1 MVGKKHIIILISV
14 LVSVTNVHALT
25 REQGETMQ
33 HEFRVGYGD
42 MIFETLMWPKNNY
55 RYKVKY
61 TGHIFAEYQ
70 YHLFNWLSTGL
81 QVDYERVAWHLTSL
95 GMYFTTGPRQEKQH
109 FYNLTFLPTIRATYF
124 HHPYLNLYSA
134 FGFGV
139 NINGGTERDMYDR
152 TTATSMAFNLTL
164 LGMKA
169 GKNHWFVGLE
179 LGALNAF
186 QNEDFIYMIASR
198 IFSISVGYNF

>member
-61 TGHIFAEYQ
+61 T
-70 YHLFNWLSTGL
+70 
-81 QVDYERVAWHLTSL
+81 SL
-95 GMYFTTGPRQEKQH
+95 
-109 FYNLTFLPTIRATYF
+109 I
-124 HHPYLNLYSA
+124 
-134 FGFGV
+134 GFQRGFRW
-139 NINGGTERDMYDR
+139 IMSGWRG
-152 TTATSMAFNLTL
+152 
-164 LGMKA
+164 
-169 GKNHWFVGLE
+169 
-179 LGALNAF
+179 
-186 QNEDFIYMIASR
+186 I
-198 IFSISVGYNF
+198 